1 MGVTEYVAL
10 KDTPDVTWT
19 WNRLMGGAYD
29 EIETDSKGRIES
41 VALPGLW
48 IPVSPLKNRDWWAV
62 MTAIA

>member
-1 MGVTEYVAL
+1 
-10 KDTPDVTWT
+10 
-19 WNRLMGGAYD
+19 MGGAYD